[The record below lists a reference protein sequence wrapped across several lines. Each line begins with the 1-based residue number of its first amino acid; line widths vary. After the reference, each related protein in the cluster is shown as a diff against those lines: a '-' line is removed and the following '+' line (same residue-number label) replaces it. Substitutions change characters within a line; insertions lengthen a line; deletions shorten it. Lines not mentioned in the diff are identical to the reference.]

1 MLSVGAPGDAG
12 GVASPDTVAD
22 AYYFSFFHAPYQYS
36 KLAEINQNVKA

>member
-12 GVASPDTVAD
+12 GADTVAD
-22 AYYFSFFHAPYQYS
+22 AYYFSFFPASYQYP